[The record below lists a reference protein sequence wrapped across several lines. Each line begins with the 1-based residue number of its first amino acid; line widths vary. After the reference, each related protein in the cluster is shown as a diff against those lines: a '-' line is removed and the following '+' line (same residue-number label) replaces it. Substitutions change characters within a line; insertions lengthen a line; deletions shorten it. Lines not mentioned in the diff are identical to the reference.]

1 MTYASVAAKR
11 VELPAA
17 KDLVHE
23 THALDRPYVTVENGD
38 PGALLPA
45 VLYDPERLLQRI
57 SGVACQRHANDP
69 TMVLGLVRQDITF

>member
-45 VLYDPERLLQRI
+45 VLYDPERLL
-57 SGVACQRHANDP
+57 
-69 TMVLGLVRQDITF
+69 